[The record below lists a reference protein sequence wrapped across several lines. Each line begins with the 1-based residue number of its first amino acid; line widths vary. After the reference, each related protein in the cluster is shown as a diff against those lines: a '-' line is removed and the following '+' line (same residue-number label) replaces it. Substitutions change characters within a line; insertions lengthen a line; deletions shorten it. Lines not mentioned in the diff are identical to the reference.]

1 MNVIAIVKSRVWRG
15 KSVPP
20 CVEAVI
26 EINFSFRVG
35 GVDTCTHKHTH
46 TRVKSTHK
54 HKHKTNTNT
63 STHTVLSHLERK
75 RSVTNCCN
83 SDVVFHSFL
92 RAAFQQLNQGLD
104 IFMHGACPVWQM
116 SCHDSLSLKLLRSRS
131 HH

>member
-1 MNVIAIVKSRVWRG
+1 MYTQTYTYAG
-15 KSVPP
+15 Q
-20 CVEAVI
+20 EY
-26 EINFSFRVG
+26 
-35 GVDTCTHKHTH
+35 TQ
-46 TRVKSTHK
+46 TRTQTKNK
-54 HKHKTNTNT
+54 HKHEH
-63 STHTVLSHLERK
+63 THGAEPLERK
-75 RSVTNCCN
+75 RSVANCCN